1 MGNFNIPKKDA
12 LKKAEELLMLFL
24 DDKSTGID
32 WSECVKKLKS
42 MIEANDSEIKIAL
55 MGAFSDGKTSTIA
68 ALMGEVM
75 DDMQMDVDESSDQ
88 LQYYRPKSL
97 KNGFLIVDT
106 PGLFGTKEKEIDGK
120 SVKFSKQT
128 ESFIS
133 EADII
138 LYVTDAIVPVKDSH
152 KDIMKTV
159 LRTYNKLDST
169 IFVLNKMDAIVNPT
183 DDEAY
188 ENMSLIKRNALIERL
203 KEIISLTSDEAKRLR
218 CVCISADPKEKG
230 FEYWSENIDKYNRLS
245 RIPQL
250 WSQVN
255 GLTNSVDKTELKY
268 DSAIASLK
276 QVVYQLSYLY
286 LSTITPLEKTKD
298 SLKEDFNAM
307 ELALNQVAVG
317 LKKNKVQLREAL
329 IKEKDSVLN
338 DINNAGFET
347 LGEVIERDLGIQGK
361 QITYYVLREKI
372 DGILESY
379 AEQNGS
385 SLETAQSELKGH
397 FEKQDD
403 TMKNL
408 AKGGLVAAK
417 NIGAKNVLAVRDMFF
432 KSYKFKPWGATK
444 LAGKIGKVAGIAGLA
459 LQALDIF
466 MQFKHK
472 KELDKAKE
480 NLKTEINNYFASI
493 FALMKDD
500 DTYFQNF
507 APSFSDMKEAV
518 NERKQSLVELMHKV
532 DKLESFK
539 KKLDNWYGFDIEDV
553 EFEEI

>member
-88 LQYYRPKSL
+88 LQYYRPKGL

-169 IFVLNKMDAIVNPT
+169 IFVLNKMDAIVNPS

-307 ELALNQVAVG
+307 ELTLNQVAVG

-385 SLETAQSELKGH
+385 SLETAQSELKGR

>member
-88 LQYYRPKSL
+88 LQYYRPKGL

-307 ELALNQVAVG
+307 ELTLNQVAVG

-385 SLETAQSELKGH
+385 SLETAQSELKGR